1 MLTSIIAI
9 LKVIFLTPEL
19 EKYVNRQVE
28 SGFYHS
34 SSEVIRAALRLM
46 VKSENISQNAQF
58 ENYKTW
64 LNHEIQIGLDQAA
77 EGKLISGEKALQDI
91 RDFCKEQLNSN
102 V

>member
-1 MLTSIIAI
+1 MNVS
-9 LKVIFLTPEL
+9 LTPEI

-77 EGKLISGEKALQDI
+77 EGKLIPREKALQDI
-91 RDFCKEQLNSN
+91 RDFRKAYLKINLF
-102 V
+102 

>member
-1 MLTSIIAI
+1 MNIS
-9 LKVIFLTPEL
+9 LTPEL
-19 EKYVNRQVE
+19 EKYITKQVE

-58 ENYKTW
+58 ENYKMW
-64 LNHEIQIGLDQAA
+64 LNGEVQIGIDQAA
-77 EGKLISGEKALQDI
+77 QGKLIPGKKALQNI
-91 RDFCKEQLNSN
+91 KHFRTKQLKSN

>member
-1 MLTSIIAI
+1 MNIS
-9 LKVIFLTPEL
+9 LTPEL

-77 EGKLISGEKALQDI
+77 EGKLIPGEKALQDI
-91 RDFCKEQLNSN
+91 RDFFKEQLKSN

>member
-1 MLTSIIAI
+1 MNIS
-9 LKVIFLTPEL
+9 LTPEL

-46 VKSENISQNAQF
+46 VKSENFSQNAQF

-77 EGKLISGEKALQDI
+77 EGKLIPGEKALQDI
-91 RDFCKEQLNSN
+91 RDFRKAYLKNN
-102 V
+102 G

>member
-1 MLTSIIAI
+1 MNIS
-9 LKVIFLTPEL
+9 LTPEL
-19 EKYVNRQVE
+19 EKYINKQVG

-46 VKSENISQNAQF
+46 VKSENFSQNVQF

-77 EGKLISGEKALQDI
+77 EGKLIPGEKALQDI
-91 RDFCKEQLNSN
+91 RDFRKAYLKNN
-102 V
+102 G

>member
-1 MLTSIIAI
+1 MNVS
-9 LKVIFLTPEL
+9 LTPEL

-77 EGKLISGEKALQDI
+77 EGKLIPGEKALQDI
-91 RDFCKEQLNSN
+91 RDFFKEQLKSN

>member
-1 MLTSIIAI
+1 MNVSLI
-9 LKVIFLTPEL
+9 PEL
-19 EKYVNRQVE
+19 EKYVNRQVA

-64 LNHEIQIGLDQAA
+64 LNHEIQIG
-77 EGKLISGEKALQDI
+77 
-91 RDFCKEQLNSN
+91 
-102 V
+102 

>member
-1 MLTSIIAI
+1 MNVS
-9 LKVIFLTPEL
+9 LTPEL

-28 SGFYHS
+28 NGFYHS

-58 ENYKTW
+58 ENYRTW

-77 EGKLISGEKALQDI
+77 EGKLIPGEKALQDI
-91 RDFCKEQLNSN
+91 RDFRKAYLKNN
-102 V
+102 G

>member
-1 MLTSIIAI
+1 MNVS
-9 LKVIFLTPEL
+9 LTPEL
-19 EKYVNRQVE
+19 EKYVNRKVE

-77 EGKLISGEKALQDI
+77 EGKLIPGEKALQDI
-91 RDFCKEQLNSN
+91 RDFRKAYLKNN
-102 V
+102 G